1 MRFINPLPFV
11 ADIERAKD
19 FYRDLLGLVVLADH
33 GDFVRFEGGFA
44 LHEGASLHR
53 TVFGD
58 APASDASWGRD
69 NLVLYFEVQDL
80 DGAFD
85 RLAGRV
91 DLIHPIRREPW
102 GQRVFR
108 LRDPDRHVVE
118 IGEPQE

>member
-1 MRFINPLPFV
+1 MRFVNPLPFV
-11 ADIERAKD
+11 ADIERAKG
-19 FYRDLLGLVVLADH
+19 FYRDLLGLAVLADH

-44 LHEGASLHR
+44 LHEGAALHR
-53 TVFGD
+53 TVFGE
-58 APASDASWGRD
+58 APASGVPWGRD

-80 DGAFD
+80 DGTFD

-118 IGEPQE
+118 IGEPQG